1 MHEPQEGK
9 DMDRRDT
16 VRERFEALEQ
26 QTEPLQYETQALK
39 AHTYTV
45 ERQLRWWR
53 LLWGVAA
60 LGFALLAVPRLV
72 QAKTFSCGAGD
83 VSCLIDAIH
92 EANANGEANTIRLAA
107 GTYTLTAVDNDTEGP
122 NGLPSVTS
130 TLTLQGAGAD
140 TTVIERASST
150 TLFRLLHVATTGEL
164 TLEGLTVSGGN
175 VGFSDFGGGLFN
187 RGVLALEHTTVSHNV
202 ADGGGGLFN
211 GGGVVT
217 IARST
222 IRENDA
228 GHPGGGIYVE
238 GGVVTILRSTLAD
251 NFADGGGALL
261 LSFFGSPSTVVIT
274 ESAIVDNRSFV
285 QEGGGLAVGSRG
297 VLVATNTTIARN
309 SGGADPG
316 GGVASFGTSILTNCT
331 VTENSV
337 NGFGGGVSGAVA
349 LQNTIVALN
358 TGFGGESA
366 DCLGP
371 VTSLGNNLIGDPI
384 GFFARCTITLQP
396 TDRTGDPGLATFRDN
411 GRPGNGHFPLLKT
424 SQAIDAG
431 NKAECPRTDQLGRLR
446 LGPCDIGAIE
456 FRHRDNRQHDEEDE
470 HHDKDLAAAAPAS
483 Q

>member
-1 MHEPQEGK
+1 M
-9 DMDRRDT
+9 
-16 VRERFEALEQ
+16 
-26 QTEPLQYETQALK
+26 
-39 AHTYTV
+39 
-45 ERQLRWWR
+45 
-53 LLWGVAA
+53 LLGLLGSWQMGHAAEFTCPAGESGV
-60 LGFALLAVPRLV
+60 
-72 QAKTFSCGAGD
+72 T
-83 VSCLIDAIH
+83 CLIAAIH
-92 EANANGEANTIRLAA
+92 EANANGEENTLRLKA
-107 GTYTLTAVDNDTEGP
+107 GTYTLTAVDNDTDGP

-130 TLTLQGAGAD
+130 TLTIQGAGAEA
-140 TTVIERASST
+140 TSLERAPST
-150 TLFRLLHVATTGEL
+150 PSFRLLHVAATGGL
-164 TLEGLTVSGGN
+164 TLEGLTIRGGN
-175 VGFSDFGGGLFN
+175 VGFRFGGGLFN
-187 RGVLALEHTTVSHNV
+187 RGVLALEHTTVSHNT

-238 GGVVTILRSTLAD
+238 GGLVTILRSTLAD
-251 NFADGGGALL
+251 NFADGGGALALGL
-261 LSFFGSPSTVVIT
+261 LGFFSEAPSTVVIT
-274 ESAIVDNRSFV
+274 ESAVVDNASFV
-285 QEGGGLAVGSRG
+285 QEGGGVGVGSRG

-358 TGFGGESA
+358 TGFFGESA
-366 DCLGP
+366 DCIGP
-371 VTSLGNNLIGDPI
+371 VTSLGNNLIGDPAGI
-384 GFFARCTITLQP
+384 FPGPPGCSITLQP

-431 NKAECPRTDQLGRLR
+431 DKAECPRTDQLGRLR

-456 FRHRDNRQHDEEDE
+456 FRHRDNRPHDEKEE
-470 HHDKDLAAAAPAS
+470 HHDKDLAATAQGS